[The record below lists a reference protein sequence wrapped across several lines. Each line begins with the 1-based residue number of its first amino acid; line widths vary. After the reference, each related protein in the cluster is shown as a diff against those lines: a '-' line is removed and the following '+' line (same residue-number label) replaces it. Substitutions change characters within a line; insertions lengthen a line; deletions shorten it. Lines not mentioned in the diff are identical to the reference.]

1 MSRIQRG
8 MILLFVVL
16 LICVGLGIADFTMS
30 SNGSIKEGFVPGMEF
45 RHTNHPLI
53 TVNRTALLGNETTK
67 TMTDAY

>member
-16 LICVGLGIADFTMS
+16 LICVGLGIADFTMLS
-30 SNGSIKEGFVPGMEF
+30 KGSIKEGFVPKMVF

-53 TVNRTALLGNETTK
+53 RLNRKAVLGNETTK
-67 TMTDAY
+67 TMADAY